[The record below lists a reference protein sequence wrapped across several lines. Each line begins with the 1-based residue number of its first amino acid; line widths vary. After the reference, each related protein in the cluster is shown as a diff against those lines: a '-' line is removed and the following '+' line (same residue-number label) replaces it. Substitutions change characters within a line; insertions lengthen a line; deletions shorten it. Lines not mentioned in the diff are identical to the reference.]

1 MNRRREPAVGAFAVN
16 PGAVK
21 KALSGKAGEV
31 MAELMKECKRNT

>member
-1 MNRRREPAVGAFAVN
+1 MSRRREPVIGDFAVN

-31 MAELMKECKRNT
+31 MAELMKDMQAST

>member
-1 MNRRREPAVGAFAVN
+1 MNHRREPAVGDLADN

-31 MAELMKECKRNT
+31 MAELMKDMQAST